1 MAGSQRGSTT
11 SPLPASLIFI
21 ERDWLSSN
29 HLIGFNG
36 GELRSD
42 ASGNARGSGGGSG
55 SGRTSAVIV
64 DTGYG
69 SRSDLTV
76 ALVERALR
84 GSWLERII
92 NTHAHSDHVGGNAAL
107 QARHGCRIQ
116 VPEGAADA
124 LREADDSRL
133 HYASLGQVCPAFQPD
148 ETYRVGDRLVIG
160 DLTWDVHGSPGHDND
175 SLVLHEPSHGLLV
188 SGDALWENGFGLLFP
203 VFFDEPAFEHQAET
217 LARIAALKVNV
228 VIPGHGP
235 VFGDAAAALERAT
248 RRLTYLRD
256 HPDRHAWLAL
266 KVALSFV
273 LLDRRSVPLETLAG
287 DFGRL
292 ELVERINARYLGWS
306 PDRLATTVRDEL
318 VAAGAAHIDGDRLVA
333 AGAIAG

>member
-1 MAGSQRGSTT
+1 MAGGQRGGTS
-11 SPLPASLIFI
+11 SPLPASLVFI

-36 GELRSD
+36 GPD
-42 ASGNARGSGGGSG
+42 PAGGQGS
-55 SGRTSAVIV
+55 RAVIV

-69 SRSDLTV
+69 SRSELTV
-76 ALVERALR
+76 TLVERALR
-84 GSWLERII
+84 GSPLERII

-107 QARHGCRIQ
+107 SQRHGCRIQ
-116 VPEGAADA
+116 VPEGAAEA
-124 LREADDSRL
+124 LRDADDERL
-133 HYASLGQVCPAFQPD
+133 HYGSLGQTCPRFLPD
-148 ETYRVGDRLVIG
+148 ETYRVGDRLEIG
-160 DLTWDVHGSPGHDND
+160 DLGWDVHGSPGHDND
-175 SLVLHEPSHGLLV
+175 SLVLHQPEHGLLL

-203 VFFDEPAFEHQAET
+203 VFFGEPAFEQQAET
-217 LARIAALKVNV
+217 LARIATLKVDV

-235 VFGDAAAALERAT
+235 MFGNPAAALERAT
-248 RRLTYLRD
+248 RRLANLRE

-273 LLDRRSVPLETLAG
+273 LLDRRALPLSTLAT

-306 PDRLATTVRDEL
+306 PDRLATAVRDEL
-318 VAAGAAHIDGDRLVA
+318 VAARAARIDGDRLIA